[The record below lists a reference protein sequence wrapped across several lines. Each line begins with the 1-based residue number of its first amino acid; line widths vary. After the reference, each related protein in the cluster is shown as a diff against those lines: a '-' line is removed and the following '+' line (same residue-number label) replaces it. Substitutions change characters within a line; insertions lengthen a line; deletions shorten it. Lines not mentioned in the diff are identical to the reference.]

1 MPLQRPV
8 VVDTN
13 ILFSALLRSQSSFA
27 KVLLESAYGF
37 FVCEQV
43 FVELF
48 KHKEK
53 IVQASQLSEDEIIR
67 VYQILIKRLTLF
79 KEDLIAQEHRVAAY
93 VLCADIDA
101 SDTPHVALTLELNGV
116 LWTGDKI
123 LKAGLQRKGF
133 DQFFPPNTQ
142 TH

>member
-1 MPLQRPV
+1 VPLHRPV

-27 KVLLESAYGF
+27 KVLLESAHGF

-53 IVQASQLSEDEIIR
+53 IVHASQLSEDEIIR

-79 KEDLIAQEHRVAAY
+79 KEDLIAQEHRAAAY
-93 VLCADIDA
+93 ALCADIDV
-101 SDTPHVALTLELNGV
+101 SDRQLGPGCFV
-116 LWTGDKI
+116 
-123 LKAGLQRKGF
+123 
-133 DQFFPPNTQ
+133 
-142 TH
+142 